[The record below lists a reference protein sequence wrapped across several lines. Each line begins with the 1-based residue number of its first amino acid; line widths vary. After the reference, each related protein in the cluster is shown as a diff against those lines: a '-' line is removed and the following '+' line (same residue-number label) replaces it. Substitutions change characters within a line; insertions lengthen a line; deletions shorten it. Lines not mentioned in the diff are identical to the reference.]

1 MCRLFG
7 SRSLKPGGV
16 AHALLRGSNA
26 LREQSREHPDGW
38 GLAWYVGGEPQLAR
52 SLAPAHADDDFA
64 EVVGGAGSAAA
75 RAFVEADTVL
85 AHIRKASV
93 GRVALEN
100 THPFQRG
107 RWVFAHN
114 GTLPHWERCAGAL
127 ESLLEPSLRRSLR
140 GETDSER
147 CFLLFLTQLARL
159 GEVERPGFAKA
170 AQALRATVAAVVRTT
185 AALAAEASEPE
196 PRASTTFLLTDGQ
209 LMIAC
214 RSGRPLQLS
223 APPADPSGRVP
234 WFAVSS
240 EDPTGKAQAGGER
253 AAFREVPDSAI
264 VGVDAELGLHH
275 ERL

>member
-7 SRSLKPGGV
+7 SRSLLPGGV
-16 AHALLRGSNA
+16 AHELLRGSNA

-38 GLAWYVGGEPQLAR
+38 GVAWYVGGEPQIVR
-52 SLAPAHADDDFA
+52 SLAPAHADEDFA
-64 EVVGGAGSAAA
+64 DVSE
-75 RAFVEADTVL
+75 FVKAQTVL
-85 AHIRKASV
+85 AHIRKASI

-107 RWVFAHN
+107 RWLFAHN

-127 ESLLEPSLRRSLR
+127 ELLLDPSLRKGLL

-147 CFLLFLTQLARL
+147 CFLLFLTHLARL
-159 GEVERPGFAKA
+159 GEVDRTSFAGA
-170 AQALRATVAAVVRTT
+170 AQALRSTVADVQRTT
-185 AALAAEASEPE
+185 DALPLLAPEPA
-196 PRASTTFLLTDGQ
+196 PRASTTFLLTDGR

-214 RSGRPLQLS
+214 CSGRPLQLS
-223 APPADPSGRVP
+223 APPADPEGRVP

-240 EDPTGKAQAGGER
+240 EDPTGKAR
-253 AAFREVPDSAI
+253 AAGVRAAWREVPDGAI
-264 VGVDAELGLHH
+264 VGVDEELCLHH